1 MDRARQFTRMMRQQR
16 KAISPIIATLL
27 LILIAIAAGVVVY
40 AYVIGFVGNT
50 TTNPGG
56 SQSVLLV
63 TNFCADS
70 STNTHCSGNSYY
82 ITIQN
87 QGSSPIANSSVL
99 QLYFSDTS
107 GASALSGSTTCTLKA
122 PLAPE
127 QTVNCFG
134 TTWSGILSSAPNAG
148 DTISLKVVAPD
159 GGQTTSSTRVI
170 S

>member
-1 MDRARQFTRMMRQQR
+1 MDRARLFTSTAREHK

-50 TTNPGG
+50 TPNPQG
-56 SQSVLLV
+56 SDLLLV

-82 ITIQN
+82 VTIQS
-87 QGSSPIANSSVL
+87 QASSPIANGSTL

-122 PLAPE
+122 ALAPQ

-134 TTWSGILSSAPNAG
+134 TTWSGILTSPPNAG
-148 DTISLKVVAPD
+148 DQMQLKVVAPD
-159 GGQTTSSTRVI
+159 GTPTTSSTRVI